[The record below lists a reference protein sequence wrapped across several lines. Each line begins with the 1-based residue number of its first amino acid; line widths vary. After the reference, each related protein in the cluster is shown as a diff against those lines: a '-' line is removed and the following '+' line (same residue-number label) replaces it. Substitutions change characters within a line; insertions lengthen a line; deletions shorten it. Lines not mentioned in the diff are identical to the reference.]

1 MYRDGDG
8 TSFRNGKLNEFVKT
22 LDFRWDPHQ
31 VKGIQNLLD
40 VHELIVP
47 GEYIDNGHPKIPE
60 KVEAGD
66 LILIHDMVW
75 HNLCGISHLQIT
87 QIVVEIFLLGIC
99 TILVRPTSR
108 QTENRFVNSIVENV
122 LFEHVT

>member
-8 TSFRNGKLNEFVKT
+8 TSFRSGKLNEFVKT

-47 GEYIDNGHPKIPE
+47 SESNVND
-60 KVEAGD
+60 
-66 LILIHDMVW
+66 
-75 HNLCGISHLQIT
+75 
-87 QIVVEIFLLGIC
+87 
-99 TILVRPTSR
+99 RP
-108 QTENRFVNSIVENV
+108 
-122 LFEHVT
+122 